1 MLRAVGVLGW
11 CLLLGSG
18 GNVGGA
24 APGCVWWGRCDT
36 VLSPASLGPTP
47 TGLQLKLGW
56 VGERKILRVAKS
68 SSSRKQS
75 GWFPLKT
82 EPALIAAPKNF
93 PCFGLFALANS
104 AYLLR
109 QIYLASAS
117 RSSQRSS
124 KPHCIGRHPKTPPQR
139 PAREVTPFSGSCLP
153 VLLVFGVVNHVA
165 K

>member
-82 EPALIAAPKNF
+82 ETRSNCSPQNFSLLRLICFGK
-93 PCFGLFALANS
+93 FGLFASANLPCFGFSLVS
-104 AYLLR
+104 AIFEAALYR
-109 QIYLASAS
+109 
-117 RSSQRSS
+117 
-124 KPHCIGRHPKTPPQR
+124 KTPQNTATKAR
-139 PAREVTPFSGSCLP
+139 PRGDSFLGLLPPRLARLRCGKSRC
-153 VLLVFGVVNHVA
+153 
-165 K
+165 